1 MSWNLGGW
9 TIDGWT
15 VLGFAGQALFSL
27 RFIVQWISSERA
39 KRSTI
44 PNAFWWFSIGG
55 GMLLFTY
62 AAFGRKGKVGSAL
75 RDEQWSVQFQT
86 CARGAQKLQPKNL
99 TRQGLEPMSSYR
111 SKRVKCAVRW
121 ALIVDS
127 NAPDSP
133 L

>member
-1 MSWNLGGW
+1 MSMSLGGW

-15 VLGFAGQALFSL
+15 LLGFAGQALFSL

-62 AAFGRKGKVGSAL
+62 AAFGRHDIVFSLGQGMGLFIYFRNLVLL
-75 RDEQWSVQFQT
+75 RRNGPTEV
-86 CARGAQKLQPKNL
+86 APLRRGD
-99 TRQGLEPMSSYR
+99 G
-111 SKRVKCAVRW
+111 
-121 ALIVDS
+121 
-127 NAPDSP
+127 
-133 L
+133 